1 MYFTLNNIEES
12 FQFLLP
18 FLLFG
23 DKQWINKYGAQEGSR
38 WQNMRWSMQELER
51 KKKKKK
57 LHESFCLPLFC
68 SYFYCNDSYLFD
80 SRGILLMVMVNNFSK
95 VYIPLWLLMPVLSQ
109 QQAKWGHRK
118 TFFYCQLELKK
129 KKKHLVIE
137 KGQSFN

>member
-51 KKKKKK
+51 KKKKKASWK
-57 LHESFCLPLFC
+57 FLPAI
-68 SYFYCNDSYLFD
+68 
-80 SRGILLMVMVNNFSK
+80 ILLIF
-95 VYIPLWLLMPVLSQ
+95 LL
-109 QQAKWGHRK
+109 
-118 TFFYCQLELKK
+118 
-129 KKKHLVIE
+129 
-137 KGQSFN
+137 